1 MNRIVVAVV
10 LVLVTLEVGAKTYS
24 ALSARETAIVR
35 AERETLNAT
44 GVVAAQAARIFD
56 GVSRALAA
64 AGELRAAV
72 DSGAV
77 VGAEAIHDAL
87 KTIHGGSPV
96 ILGIG
101 WTDIAGN
108 RVASSN
114 SRDPPPLNI
123 ADQDQF
129 RVHRD
134 DPAAGLY
141 ISAPI
146 RSRLDGSWIIPI
158 SRRIDD
164 EAGRFAGIVN
174 AVLRIADFLEFY
186 RAIDLGPDTGVLL
199 VTRDGVLLA
208 HEPMVEDRMG
218 RPQAGGLMSAI
229 ASSGTRPA
237 NLHATGPID
246 GKERI
251 FGYASIPGFPLAIA
265 AGMSRHDALESW
277 REALFWS
284 AVEGVVTIAA
294 LVAGGTII
302 VIVLRRREAAARAL
316 EETGALLQ
324 SVFAVSNQ
332 ATLVFDRD
340 LRAVAWN
347 ELHMKLFG
355 DTPAPSRG
363 ATLESILRAMSA
375 GGEHGTGDIETF
387 VAERLKTARS
397 RLPQRYERE
406 RPNGSV
412 VDVSWLPLPNGYL
425 AVSHT
430 DVTHRKRT
438 EIALRASEAK
448 TAQALARLSDA
459 VDSLKDPFLLW
470 DAEERLVL
478 ANAAALNGPGG
489 EALAPGVRLEDVVA
503 HRVKIGSFPAGV
515 GREDEYIRE
524 RLAQIRGATGE
535 PVEFQRRD
543 GRWLA
548 ALDRRTREGGIVSLR
563 VDITRLKR
571 AEAELRESEAK
582 AARAHARLVDA
593 VDSLRDPFLLWDAE
607 ERLVL
612 ANAVAAKG
620 PGGEA
625 LAPGVRLEDV
635 VAHGVKIGSFPAG
648 VGREDEYIRE
658 RLAQVRGA
666 TGEPVEIQRRDGR
679 WLAALD
685 RRTREGGIVSLRVDI
700 TRLKRAETALRE
712 SEAKAARAHA
722 RLVDAVDSLNDP
734 FVLWDAEERLVLANT
749 AAARGPG
756 GEVLAPG
763 VRLEDVIVHRVKAG
777 AFTAGVGREEEFIR
791 ERLAQIRRADGE
803 PVEVRIADGR
813 WLLRRDLRTREGGL
827 VNLIV
832 DITEIKKREAEL
844 AAARQAADAAS
855 RAKSDFLS
863 RMSHELR
870 TPLNAVIGFAQLL
883 QIDRRDTL
891 TPRQQGYCRDIESGG
906 HHLLALVNDVLDLA
920 RIESGKDRMSIERVS
935 VADALSSLGAA
946 MTALAAADGIS
957 LRIAG
962 PAGVPDIRADDVRLH
977 QVLLNLVSNAIKY
990 NRKGGSVSVAAT
1002 AAPGNRVRFVVADTG
1017 VGIAPELQAEMFEP
1031 FHRLGQEH
1039 SGIGGTGI
1047 GLSICKRLAEAMDGS
1062 IGLTSVAGEGSTFWI
1077 ELPADTSAPMGA
1089 AEAPGPAPVET
1100 PADGGGFSLL
1110 YVEDNPASM
1119 RLMEHL
1125 VSILPRA
1132 RLLTA
1137 STAQLGLDLAGAHR
1151 PALILL
1157 DLHMPGMDG
1166 YEMLTRLKA
1175 MPETRDVPVVAL
1187 TAAAMPNDIRR
1198 GLAAG
1203 FFRYLTKPIDAKE
1216 FLAVVGECISLTDGV
1231 GGEDAELNHHAAGAR
1246 SPGSAGR

>member
-593 VDSLRDPFLLWDAE
+593 VDSL
-607 ERLVL
+607 
-612 ANAVAAKG
+612 
-620 PGGEA
+620 
-625 LAPGVRLEDV
+625 
-635 VAHGVKIGSFPAG
+635 
-648 VGREDEYIRE
+648 
-658 RLAQVRGA
+658 
-666 TGEPVEIQRRDGR
+666 
-679 WLAALD
+679 
-685 RRTREGGIVSLRVDI
+685 
-700 TRLKRAETALRE
+700 
-712 SEAKAARAHA
+712 
-722 RLVDAVDSLNDP
+722 NDP

>member
-1 MNRIVVAVV
+1 MTTSALSRVNRIVVAVV
-10 LVLVTLEVGAKTYS
+10 LVLVTLEVGAKTYL
-24 ALSARETAIVR
+24 ALSARGTAIVR

-44 GVVAAQAARIFD
+44 GVLAAQAARIFD

-72 DSGAV
+72 DTGAV
-77 VGAEAIHDAL
+77 AGAEAIHDDL

-146 RSRLDGSWIIPI
+146 RSRLDGTWILPV

-174 AVLRIADFLEFY
+174 AVLRIEDFLEFY
-186 RAIDLGPDTGVLL
+186 RAVNLGPDTGVLL

-208 HEPMVEDRMG
+208 HEPMFEERMG

-229 ASSGTRPA
+229 ASSGPRPA

-265 AGMSRHDALESW
+265 AGMSRHDALGSW

-294 LVAGGTII
+294 LMAGGVII

-332 ATLVFDRD
+332 AILVFDRD

-347 ELHMKLFG
+347 ELHVKLFG

-397 RLPQRYERE
+397 RLPLRYERE

-412 VDVSWLPLPNGYL
+412 VDVNWLPLPNGYL

-430 DVTHRKRT
+430 DVTHQKRT
-438 EIALRASEAK
+438 EIALRESEAK

-489 EALAPGVRLEDVVA
+489 EALTPGARLEDVIA
-503 HRVKIGSFPAGV
+503 HRVKIGNF
-515 GREDEYIRE
+515 
-524 RLAQIRGATGE
+524 
-535 PVEFQRRD
+535 
-543 GRWLA
+543 
-548 ALDRRTREGGIVSLR
+548 LD
-563 VDITRLKR
+563 
-571 AEAELRESEAK
+571 
-582 AARAHARLVDA
+582 
-593 VDSLRDPFLLWDAE
+593 
-607 ERLVL
+607 
-612 ANAVAAKG
+612 
-620 PGGEA
+620 
-625 LAPGVRLEDV
+625 
-635 VAHGVKIGSFPAG
+635 G

-666 TGEPVEIQRRDGR
+666 TGEPVEFQRGDGR
-679 WLAALD
+679 WLVAWD

-700 TRLKRAETALRE
+700 TSLKRAETALRE

-734 FVLWDAEERLVLANT
+734 FYLWDAEERLVLAN
-749 AAARGPG
+749 AAAAKGPG
-756 GEVLAPG
+756 GTLAPG
-763 VRLEDVIVHRVKAG
+763 MRLEDVIADRVRAG
-777 AFTAGVGREEEFIR
+777 RFPAAAGREDEFIR
-791 ERLAQIRRADGE
+791 ERLALARRATGE
-803 PVEVRIADGR
+803 PAEVRIADGR

-832 DITEIKKREAEL
+832 DITEIKMREAEL
-844 AAARQAADAAS
+844 AAARQAADEAS

-906 HHLLALVNDVLDLA
+906 RHLLALVNDVLDLA

-962 PAGVPDIRADDVRLH
+962 PAGVPDVRADDMRLH

-990 NRKGGSVSVAAT
+990 NREGGSVSVAAT
-1002 AAPGNRVRFVVADTG
+1002 AAPGNRVRFVVADSG

-1062 IGLTSVAGEGSTFWI
+1062 IGFTSVAGEGSTFWI

-1119 RLMEHL
+1119 RLVEHL
-1125 VSILPRA
+1125 VSILPRT

-1137 STAQLGLDLAGAHR
+1137 STAQLGLDLARAHR

-1157 DLHMPGMDG
+1157 DLHLPGMDG

-1175 MPETRDVPVVAL
+1175 MPATRDIPVVAL
-1187 TAAAMPNDIRR
+1187 TAAAMANDIRR

-1216 FLAVVGECISLTDGV
+1216 FLATIGECIPLTDGV
-1231 GGEDAELNHHAAGAR
+1231 GGEDAELNRHAAGAR
-1246 SPGSAGR
+1246 PPGSAGR